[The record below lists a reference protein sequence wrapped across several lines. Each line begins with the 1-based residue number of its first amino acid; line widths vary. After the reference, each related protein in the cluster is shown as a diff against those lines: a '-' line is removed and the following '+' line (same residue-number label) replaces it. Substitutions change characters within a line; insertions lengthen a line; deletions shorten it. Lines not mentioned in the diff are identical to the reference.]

1 MILYKI
7 KKDTLEQGD
16 DISMIQAFK
25 NISEAVE

>member
-1 MILYKI
+1 MILYK

-16 DISMIQAFK
+16 DISIIQAFK